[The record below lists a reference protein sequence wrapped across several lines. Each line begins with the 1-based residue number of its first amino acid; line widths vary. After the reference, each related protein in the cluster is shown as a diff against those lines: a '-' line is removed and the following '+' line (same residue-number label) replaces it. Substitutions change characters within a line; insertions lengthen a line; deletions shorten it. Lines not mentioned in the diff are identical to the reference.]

1 VSEGSEKGGQG
12 PRRRTAEG
20 VRIIG
25 ADEAQAALEA
35 GEAAGRRPDDQLRF
49 GDVPP
54 APAGPRPAH
63 RFPLPES
70 VDPSDA
76 VTLPP
81 LAGSR
86 VPEEDP
92 GEYSYGSWEGGAG
105 DDLPPVDPE
114 LGARTVEFG
123 VPEASQ
129 IPEHGEQ
136 PGGGLPAPG
145 VEYWGQAEPE
155 SPAAYEPAPE
165 SPPEEGIT
173 VTGSNP
179 DLPHWTD
186 PPTGEVPRILQEP
199 EYEEDQ
205 GEEDLDAWR
214 ALGSR
219 GIRWRDGEDD
229 WDEADEMGDLAGDED
244 PVGALDQT
252 RTEHSDLYSFD
263 EDFERVRSRSNPVV
277 QDDMD
282 DDYDFDEM
290 APAREPVAP
299 VAAEAAGAAA
309 VGTRRVSSGGVPP
322 RPRGRPASGRRV
334 PPSGGGSDL
343 SSRVVVGGGL
353 IILLI
358 IAYAIG
364 AKALVALTA
373 VIVVAAAAEAYGML
387 QRAGFRPATL
397 LGLVASLGIVLG
409 AYWRGL
415 DAIPL
420 ALVLLF
426 AGSMMWY
433 VLGIVEARPL
443 ANVAVTTMVYVWVAV
458 LGSYAAIM
466 LRAHHGKG
474 LFLGAVLVAV
484 ATDVLAFLVGRW
496 IGSRPIAPRIS
507 PNKTVEGFVGGLVG
521 AIVVG
526 AIVGKE
532 LSPWGHSTVHGLV
545 LGLVIGLIAPA
556 GDLFES
562 MMKRDLGVKDSG
574 DVLPGHGGLL
584 DRFDAI
590 LLALP
595 AAYYVAVWFDL
606 VH

>member
-1 VSEGSEKGGQG
+1 MSEGSEKGGQG

-54 APAGPRPAH
+54 APVGPRPAH

-70 VDPSDA
+70 VDPSEA

-86 VPEEDP
+86 SPVEDP
-92 GEYSYGSWEGGAG
+92 GDYPYGSWEAGAG
-105 DDLPPVDPE
+105 EDDPPVDPE

-123 VPEASQ
+123 VPEAAQ
-129 IPEHGEQ
+129 LPEPEGQ
-136 PGGGLPAPG
+136 AGARIPAPG
-145 VEYWGQAEPE
+145 AASWGQPE
-155 SPAAYEPAPE
+155 YEAPAAHEAAPD
-165 SPPEEGIT
+165 SPPQEGIT
-173 VTGSNP
+173 VTGSTP
-179 DLPHWTD
+179 ELPHWTD
-186 PPTGEVPRILQEP
+186 PPTGEVPRILHDP
-199 EYEEDQ
+199 DLADDQ
-205 GEEDLDAWR
+205 GEEDLGAWR

-263 EDFERVRSRSNPVV
+263 EDFERVTSRSGPEVEEE
-277 QDDMD
+277 ME

-290 APAREPVAP
+290 APSRDPVAP
-299 VAAEAAGAAA
+299 MAAEAAGTASA
-309 VGTRRVSSGGVPP
+309 GTRRVSSGRVEP
-322 RPRGRPASGRRV
+322 RPRSRQAPGRRV
-334 PPSGGGSDL
+334 PPPGGGSDL

-353 IILLI
+353 IVLLI

-364 AKALVALTA
+364 PKALVALTA

-397 LGLVASLGIVLG
+397 LGLVGALGIVLG

-415 DAIPL
+415 EAIPL
-420 ALVLLF
+420 AVVLLF
-426 AGSMMWY
+426 GGSMMWY

-458 LGSYAAIM
+458 LGSFAAIM
-466 LRAHHGKG
+466 LRAHDGKG

-521 AIVVG
+521 ALVVG

-532 LSPWGHSTVHGLV
+532 LKPWGHSTVHGLV